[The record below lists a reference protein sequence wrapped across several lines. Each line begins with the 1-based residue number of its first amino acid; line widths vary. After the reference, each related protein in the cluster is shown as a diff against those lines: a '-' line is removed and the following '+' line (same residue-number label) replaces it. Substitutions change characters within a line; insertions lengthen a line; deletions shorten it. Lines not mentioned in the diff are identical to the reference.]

1 MVYSSF
7 GVGEV
12 LRYSK
17 HGLHNRLNGPSEG
30 NGRSHRRQS
39 RCVNWLFFEDDFGL
53 VGALCAMS
61 LSFLLLISSLGHAR
75 TRLHAN
81 TVKCLT
87 AGATLMGVSKA

>member
-12 LRYSK
+12 SRYSR
-17 HGLHNRLNGPSEG
+17 HGLHSRLNGPSEG
-30 NGRSHRRQS
+30 NGRSHRRQC

-61 LSFLLLISSLGHAR
+61 LSFLIMSSLGHAR
-75 TRLHAN
+75 TRRHAN
-81 TVKCLT
+81 TVKCPT
-87 AGATLMGVSKA
+87 AGTTLTGVSKA